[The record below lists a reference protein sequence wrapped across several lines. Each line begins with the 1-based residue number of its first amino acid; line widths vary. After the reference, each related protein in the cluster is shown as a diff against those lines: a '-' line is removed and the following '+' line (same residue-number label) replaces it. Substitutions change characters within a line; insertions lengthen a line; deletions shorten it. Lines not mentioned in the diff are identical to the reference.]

1 MLVFHDLEDLR
12 RAGPTDLGATDW
24 VIVDPEAIEGFTAA
38 TWAQAATPYLAL
50 SLTNRFLP
58 DLLQVPAASSGINY
72 GADQV
77 RFGAALSAGDRVRAR
92 ARLLE
97 VTEAPGG
104 LQTRVEVRV
113 EVDGADEP
121 SCVVE
126 SLSRWQA

>member
-1 MLVFHDLEDLR
+1 MLVFHDFDELR
-12 RAGPTDLGATDW
+12 RTGPTDLGTTDW
-24 VIVDPEAIEGFTAA
+24 VTVDPVEVQAFVAA
-38 TWAQAATPYLAL
+38 TWTQASTPFLAL

-77 RFGAALSAGDRVRAR
+77 RFGAPVTAGDRVRCR
-92 ARLLE
+92 AYLLE
-97 VTEAPGG
+97 VTEVAGG
-104 LQTRVEVRV
+104 LQTRVEVSV

-121 SCVVE
+121 TCVVE

>member
-1 MLVFHDLEDLR
+1 
-12 RAGPTDLGATDW
+12 LGTTQW
-24 VIVDPEAIEGFTAA
+24 VTLDPEAVAGFAAA
-38 TWAQAATPYLAL
+38 TWARTASPYLAL

-58 DLLQVPAASSGINY
+58 ELLQVPAASSGINY

-77 RFGAALSAGDRVRAR
+77 RFGAPIAAGDRVRAG
-92 ARLLE
+92 ARLVE
-97 VTEAPGG
+97 VTDVPGG
-104 LQTRVEVRV
+104 LQTRVQVRV

>member
-1 MLVFHDLEDLR
+1 MLAFHDLDELK
-12 RAGPTDLGATDW
+12 RAAPADLGTTEW
-24 VIVDPEAIEGFTAA
+24 VTLDPDEVEGFARA
-38 TWAQAATPYLAL
+38 TRVQNTTGYLAL

-77 RFGAALSAGDRVRAR
+77 RFGAPLAAGDRVRAR
-92 ARLLE
+92 ARLVE
-97 VTEAPGG
+97 VAEVSGG
-104 LQTRVEVRV
+104 LQTRVEIRV